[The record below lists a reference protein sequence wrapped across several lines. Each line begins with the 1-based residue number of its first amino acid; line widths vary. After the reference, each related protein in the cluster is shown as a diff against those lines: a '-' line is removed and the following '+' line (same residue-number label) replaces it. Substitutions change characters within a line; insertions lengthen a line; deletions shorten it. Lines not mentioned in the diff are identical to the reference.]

1 MRAEGIGFAQPRR
14 WAVGVIR
21 QWMRFGEDC
30 AMQLGAWV
38 VSMVLLMGQGTG
50 VRSWSF
56 DDVAGLWTKA
66 DAATAFDNFTGVPE

>member
-1 MRAEGIGFAQPRR
+1 
-14 WAVGVIR
+14 
-21 QWMRFGEDC
+21 
-30 AMQLGAWV
+30 MQLGAWV